1 MSLLFCREA
10 KSSDWLI
17 VEAVLLILS
26 VTANIC
32 LNLIVGQQERYET
45 VRLVRRVLADLASKL
60 MVYHIYHICVFQV
73 T

>member
-1 MSLLFCREA
+1 MSLLFFREA
-10 KSSDWLI
+10 KLSDWLI

-32 LNLIVGQQERYET
+32 LNLIVGQQERCET

-60 MVYHIYHICVFQV
+60 MVNHIIHICVFQV